1 MSMKSLFRSYRIKSA
16 QVAQQCMGPLYKHYF
31 PLQLILKSNL
41 KATLFFFLNV
51 SKTQW
56 RQQVE
61 KSHLSKLTHVKERRV
76 ERNARKRRKGRAYT
90 EMSGANHLKC
100 TSVSYQLHWKLTGRH
115 LVIFFQYLFE
125 RLIC

>member
-1 MSMKSLFRSYRIKSA
+1 
-16 QVAQQCMGPLYKHYF
+16 MGPLYKHYF

-41 KATLFFFLNV
+41 KATLFKKKFT
-51 SKTQW
+51 KTQW

-61 KSHLSKLTHVKERRV
+61 KSHLSKLTHVKERCV

-90 EMSGANHLKC
+90 EMSAENHLKC
-100 TSVSYQLHWKLTGRH
+100 TSESYQLHWKLTGRH